1 MCKFQKITI
10 VTFYAAKMTYVN
22 FHTLVPIRLTT
33 LYLYTVADLR
43 GGPWY
48 LPPPTLY
55 NVKQFVI
62 IHNTIKY
69 IIFTYLLFFR
79 TPSPKKIVEKSTAV
93 YIKYYNIIY
102 NLL

>member
-1 MCKFQKITI
+1 MI
-10 VTFYAAKMTYVN
+10 YVN
-22 FHTLVPIRLTT
+22 FQTLVPIRLTT
-33 LYLYTVADLR
+33 LYLYTMADLR
-43 GGPWY
+43 EVHGICP
-48 LPPPTLY
+48 LRCLY

-62 IHNTIKY
+62 IHNIIKY

-102 NLL
+102 N